1 MMRLFQIAITISFLC
16 LLIGVKDEQ
25 LPEKD
30 KTYSEITTHQTQ
42 VSSDLSD
49 FFKTPDWLRSYLFI
63 LNICDPVKQ
72 LDLPVN
78 YDKIWNH
85 LHGRMLRSVSRAEMA
100 MSCQIRCIS
109 KYWRLLSD
117 RYMNGFYLYTL
128 EKLLI

>member
-16 LLIGVKDEQ
+16 LLIGAKDEQ
-25 LPEKD
+25 LPVKD
-30 KTYSEITTHQTQ
+30 KIYSEMTTHQTQ

-49 FFKTPDWLRSYLFI
+49 FILTPDWLHSYLFI

-72 LDLPVN
+72 LDLPVDH
-78 YDKIWNH
+78 DKTWNH
-85 LHGRMLRSVSRAEMA
+85 LHGRMLRSASRAEMA
-100 MSCQIRCIS
+100 MSPQVRCIS

-117 RYMNGFYLYTL
+117 RYTNGFYLYTL